1 MDAPSRFSFE
11 RRAPQEKYDEHA
23 RHTKAGTTFIS
34 SGVDEEPYKPIAKYE
49 GIHRYDPEYE
59 WEPTEERK
67 VVRKV
72 RIGTKVMFAISF
84 LLTLCILD

>member
-1 MDAPSRFSFE
+1 
-11 RRAPQEKYDEHA
+11 
-23 RHTKAGTTFIS
+23 
-34 SGVDEEPYKPIAKYE
+34 
-49 GIHRYDPEYE
+49 
-59 WEPTEERK
+59 